1 MKMSLLILL
10 TVVLLSNCSSPE
22 TKTPAQPQKSAE
34 PRFYAPNKAYTD
46 KVNLGEVKLEP
57 ITSAPNEPLNVF
69 KGTDGNNYLFFNLN
83 YKDSGLSVVEAI
95 KAGEILDNKI
105 IVRDQTGKVIGSEIV
120 NIQDFTQV
128 ESKANSKLTLKTLEG
143 FQTTIPAQAIF
154 ERKDSETAYTG
165 NNRFYTANDKD
176 VYQIVKL
183 NELPPN
189 SSYISAQVFMTYVQ
203 TSLQQVCV
211 DKSVQ
216 PDTKNSK
223 DAKPVVVSTTVCKVQ
238 EEEIHKSVLLDN
250 KERISK
256 IETENSSMKNEKIGK
271 KFFVSNDEYF
281 KYKEDMKKKAAASG
295 KTLVT
300 SDKKNVS
307 SVIDVEKAKV
317 NFREWNLYSEPKYFQ
332 INTTNVRSLKA
343 ETDPTGKK
351 VTTEVIQ
358 PKNEIIKIEGYSE
371 TVVLKSGQTIRN
383 VRTKTEGNIVKIET
397 PEGKTLEVNTK
408 DVEIL
413 K

>member
-1 MKMSLLILL
+1 MKKSLLILL
-10 TVVLLSNCSSPE
+10 TVVLMSYCSSTE
-22 TKTPAQPQKSAE
+22 TKTTPQPQKPIE
-34 PRFYAPNKAYTD
+34 PRFFAPNKTYTD

-143 FQTTIPAQAIF
+143 FQTTIPAQSIF

-165 NNRFYTANDKD
+165 SNRFYTANDKD

-183 NELPPN
+183 NELPAN
-189 SSYISAQVFMTYVQ
+189 NSYISVQVFMTYVQ
-203 TSLQQVCV
+203 TSLQQICV
-211 DKSVQ
+211 DKSV
-216 PDTKNSK
+216 PATAKDSKTVVNST
-223 DAKPVVVSTTVCKVQ
+223 PSCKLQ
-238 EEEIHKSVLLDN
+238 EEEIHKSILADN
-250 KERISK
+250 QSRISK
-256 IETENSSMKNEKIGK
+256 IETENSSMKNETIGK
-271 KFFVSNDEYF
+271 KFYVSNDEYY
-281 KYKEDMKKKAAASG
+281 KYKEDMKKKASASG

-307 SVIDVEKAKV
+307 SVIDLEKAKV

-332 INTTNVRSLKA
+332 INTTNVRTLKA
-343 ETDPTGKK
+343 ETDPTSSIGKK
-351 VTTEVIQ
+351 TTTEVIQ
-358 PKNEIIKIEGYSE
+358 PKNEIIKIEGYNE

-383 VRTKTEGNIVKIET
+383 VKTKIEGNIVKIET
-397 PEGKTLEVNTK
+397 SEGKTLEVNSK